1 MGQKVNPISL
11 RIGVN
16 QIWDSRW
23 SHDQKYTRYL
33 EQDLSIRSFIEDL
46 CHFQEI
52 FVGKISIWRSCSIN
66 SLKVDLKELKEI
78 NVVKPNLLI
87 YSQIYVP
94 YKKHSTNKEQKQ
106 EWLTNLENTI
116 HNYFE
121 DRFRNSFTLSLIIDP
136 IFEENTG
143 DSKRLKQRSETDFTF
158 NNDLIKW
165 LLNKDCLM
173 ISQWIA
179 NEFQKKKG
187 LKEVCRTV
195 EKCFDYIKTESIDL
209 KYRLDGIKITC
220 SGRFKMTDN
229 EKRRNKMARVKTFK
243 KGQIPLQT
251 LSKHINYH
259 MATAY
264 TPDGT
269 SGIKVWISYEPIKVL
284 NAGLTGE

>member
-16 QIWDSRW
+16 QLWDSRW
-23 SHDQKYTRYL
+23 SHDKKYTKYL

-46 CHFQEI
+46 CNYQEI
-52 FVGKISIWRSCSIN
+52 LIGKLSIWRSCSMDSLTIN
-66 SLKVDLKELKEI
+66 IKEVK
-78 NVVKPNLLI
+78 NVKPNLFI
-87 YSQIYVP
+87 YFQMYVP
-94 YKKHSTNKEQKQ
+94 YKTYSNNKEQKQ
-106 EWLTNLENTI
+106 EWLMNLENTI
-116 HNYFE
+116 YSYLE
-121 DRFRNSFTLSLIIDP
+121 DRFRNSFTLSLLIDP
-136 IFEENTG
+136 IFEEGSMDYKRTKQKNEI
-143 DSKRLKQRSETDFTF
+143 DSVF
-158 NNDLIKW
+158 NNDLVKW

-179 NEFQKKKG
+179 NEFQKRKG
-187 LKEVCRTV
+187 LKEVCKTI
-195 EKCFDYIKTESIDL
+195 EKCFDSIKTEGIDL

-229 EKRRNKMARVKTFK
+229 EKRRNKMARIKTFK

-251 LSKHINYH
+251 LSKYINYH

-269 SGIKVWISYEPIKVL
+269 SGIKIWISYEPREILDV
-284 NAGLTGE
+284 GLTGE